1 MANEARAGTQIGDGV
16 VARWNLTPRAARAS
30 MWGGRATGCPEQPMY
45 LGECSSDTMSRTLR
59 GFGEA
64 SGIGRNGSQASRFPR
79 RTTWPPTAARCRT
92 VCGMP
97 RIKLDEVEQ
106 ASHRALVGHGA
117 RDDTAGHVAR
127 AIRVAESNG
136 NRICGLYYL
145 ESYCRQLETGR
156 INGIAEPVVTVDRP
170 GAVRVDGR
178 LGFAQSAF
186 AVGLPVA
193 IESARTNGIC
203 GMSVEHTHTC
213 TSLGY
218 FTEQFACAGLL
229 AIGATNATPRVSP
242 PGGSTPV
249 LGTNPIAMA
258 VPDGSG
264 GVAFQFDFSTSA
276 VALGKITMALA
287 AGEEIPLGWAIDA
300 DGHPTTDPRAALDGS
315 LVSAGGYKGY
325 GVGLMVEVLA
335 AALTGCRLSADVP
348 PLKTPDGEPHDLG
361 QFYVVVDPTSYS
373 GAGFH
378 ERIVALGESIVGQPG
393 ARLPGADRV
402 PMDPVEVEDD
412 VWKLVLELAGG

>member
-1 MANEARAGTQIGDGV
+1 
-16 VARWNLTPRAARAS
+16 
-30 MWGGRATGCPEQPMY
+30 
-45 LGECSSDTMSRTLR
+45 
-59 GFGEA
+59 
-64 SGIGRNGSQASRFPR
+64 
-79 RTTWPPTAARCRT
+79 
-92 VCGMP
+92 MP
-97 RIKLDEVEQ
+97 RLKLDEVEQ
-106 ASHRALVGHGA
+106 ASHRALISHGA
-117 RDDTAGHVAR
+117 RDDTARHVAR

-186 AVGLPVA
+186 AAGLPVA

-218 FTEQFACAGLL
+218 FTEQFAWAGLL

-276 VALGKITMALA
+276 VALGKITRATASASWSRCSQRPSQAVGSASTYHLSR
-287 AGEEIPLGWAIDA
+287 
-300 DGHPTTDPRAALDGS
+300 HPTANPMTWASSTSWSTPPRTAGPDSTRGS
-315 LVSAGGYKGY
+315 WHWEKASWGNPAHVSREPTGFRRTRWRSKTTCGSSSWGWQPADQSGSTGSGFNPVQDRL
-325 GVGLMVEVLA
+325 GDQEPTGHGLQTVEGHTVHAQATPVGL
-335 AALTGCRLSADVP
+335 
-348 PLKTPDGEPHDLG
+348 
-361 QFYVVVDPTSYS
+361 
-373 GAGFH
+373 
-378 ERIVALGESIVGQPG
+378 
-393 ARLPGADRV
+393 DR
-402 PMDPVEVEDD
+402 
-412 VWKLVLELAGG
+412 

>member
-1 MANEARAGTQIGDGV
+1 
-16 VARWNLTPRAARAS
+16 
-30 MWGGRATGCPEQPMY
+30 
-45 LGECSSDTMSRTLR
+45 
-59 GFGEA
+59 
-64 SGIGRNGSQASRFPR
+64 
-79 RTTWPPTAARCRT
+79 
-92 VCGMP
+92 MP
-97 RIKLDEVEQ
+97 RINLDELEE
-106 ASHRALVGHGA
+106 ASRRALVSHGA
-117 RDDTAGHVAR
+117 RDDAAGHVAR
-127 AIRVAESNG
+127 AIRVAESNC

-145 ESYCRQLETGR
+145 ESYCRQLQTGR
-156 INGIAEPVVTVDRP
+156 INGTAEPVVTVDRP

-186 AVGLPVA
+186 ASGLPAA
-193 IESARTNGIC
+193 IESAGTNGIC

-218 FTEQFACAGLL
+218 FTEQFACAGFL

-276 VALGKITMALA
+276 VALGKITMAAA
-287 AGEEIPLGWAIDA
+287 AGDEIPLGWAVDA
-300 DGHPTTDPRAALDGS
+300 DGHPTTDPQAALGGS

-325 GVGLMVEVLA
+325 GIGLMVEVLA
-335 AALTGCRLSADVP
+335 AALTGCRLSVDVP
-348 PLKTPDGEPHDLG
+348 PLKTPDGRPHDLG
-361 QFYVVVDPTSYS
+361 QFYIVVDPTSYS

-378 ERIVALGESIVGQPG
+378 EKILALGESIVAQPG

-402 PMDPVEVEDD
+402 PTDPVEIEDD
-412 VWKLVLELAGG
+412 LWNLVLGLAAG

>member
-1 MANEARAGTQIGDGV
+1 
-16 VARWNLTPRAARAS
+16 
-30 MWGGRATGCPEQPMY
+30 MY
-45 LGECSSDTMSRTLR
+45 LGECSPDTTSRTLR
-59 GFGEA
+59 SFGRTSGTGCDESEA
-64 SGIGRNGSQASRFPR
+64 SCSYR
-79 RTTWPPTAARCRT
+79 RTSWPPTAARCRT
-92 VCGMP
+92 VCRMP
-97 RIKLDEVEQ
+97 LLKLDEVEQ
-106 ASHRALVGHGA
+106 ASHRALVSHGA
-117 RDDTAGHVAR
+117 RDDTAGLVAR

-145 ESYCRQLETGR
+145 ESYCKQLETGR
-156 INGIAEPVVTVDRP
+156 INGIVEPMVTVDRP

-186 AVGLPVA
+186 AAGLPVA
-193 IESARTNGIC
+193 IASARTNGIC

-258 VPDGSG
+258 VPDSSG

-276 VALGKITMALA
+276 VALGKITMAAA
-287 AGEEIPLGWAIDA
+287 AGDKIPLGWAVDA
-300 DGHPTTDPRAALDGS
+300 DGHPTTDPQAALDGS

-325 GVGLMVEVLA
+325 GIGLMVEVLA
-335 AALTGCRLSADVP
+335 AALTGCRLSVDVP
-348 PLKTPDGEPHDLG
+348 PLKTPDGQPHDLG

-378 ERIVALGESIVGQPG
+378 ERILALGESIVGQPG

-402 PMDPVEVEDD
+402 PTDPVEVEDD
-412 VWKLVLELAGG
+412 VWKLVLGLAAG

>member
-1 MANEARAGTQIGDGV
+1 
-16 VARWNLTPRAARAS
+16 
-30 MWGGRATGCPEQPMY
+30 
-45 LGECSSDTMSRTLR
+45 
-59 GFGEA
+59 
-64 SGIGRNGSQASRFPR
+64 
-79 RTTWPPTAARCRT
+79 
-92 VCGMP
+92 MP
-97 RIKLDEVEQ
+97 LVSLDEIETVTAQ
-106 ASHRALVGHGA
+106 ALVRHGA
-117 RDDTAGHVAR
+117 RDDVA
-127 AIRVAESNG
+127 ASVAQAVRVAEANG

-186 AVGLPVA
+186 AAGLPVA

-276 VALGKITMALA
+276 VALGKITMAAA
-287 AGEEIPLGWAIDA
+287 AGDKIPLGWAVDA
-300 DGHPTTDPRAALDGS
+300 DGHPTTDPQAALDGS

-325 GVGLMVEVLA
+325 GIGLMVEVLA
-335 AALTGCRLSADVP
+335 AALTGCRLSVDVP
-348 PLKTPDGEPHDLG
+348 PLKAPDGPPHDLG

-378 ERIVALGESIVGQPG
+378 ERILALGESIVGQPG

-412 VWKLVLELAGG
+412 VWKLVLGLAAG

>member
-1 MANEARAGTQIGDGV
+1 
-16 VARWNLTPRAARAS
+16 
-30 MWGGRATGCPEQPMY
+30 MY
-45 LGECSSDTMSRTLR
+45 LGECSPDTTSRTLR
-59 GFGEA
+59 SFGRTSGTGCDESEA
-64 SGIGRNGSQASRFPR
+64 SCSYR
-79 RTTWPPTAARCRT
+79 RTSWPPTAARCRT
-92 VCGMP
+92 VCRMP
-97 RIKLDEVEQ
+97 LLKLDDVEQ
-106 ASHRALVGHGA
+106 ASHRALVSHGA
-117 RDDTAGHVAR
+117 RDDTAGLVAR

-145 ESYCRQLETGR
+145 ESYCKQLETGR
-156 INGIAEPVVTVDRP
+156 INGIVEPMVTVDRP

-186 AVGLPVA
+186 AAGLPVA
-193 IESARTNGIC
+193 IASARTNGIC

-258 VPDGSG
+258 VPDSSG

-276 VALGKITMALA
+276 VALGKITMAAA
-287 AGEEIPLGWAIDA
+287 AGDKIPLGWAVDA
-300 DGHPTTDPRAALDGS
+300 DGHPTTDPQAALDGS

-325 GVGLMVEVLA
+325 GIGLMVEVLA
-335 AALTGCRLSADVP
+335 AALTGCRLSVDVP
-348 PLKTPDGEPHDLG
+348 PLKTPDGQPHDLG

-378 ERIVALGESIVGQPG
+378 ERILALGESIVGQPG

-402 PMDPVEVEDD
+402 PTDPVEVEDD
-412 VWKLVLELAGG
+412 VWKLVLGLAAG